1 MKSRKTRVLCVD
13 DDPETNDIHTLVLK
27 READIEVVGAVSE
40 VEQILPALDALV
52 PDVVL
57 LDLQLGAEGPI
68 HLLQEIAGRTPRVH
82 VIIIS
87 GFDQPELIERVLEA
101 GASGFVT
108 KAVDLHT
115 LAPAIRRVV
124 VGEQPIVSR
133 LGRRP

>member
-13 DDPETNDIHTLVLK
+13 DDPETNEIHTFALK
-27 READIEVVGAVSE
+27 READIEVVGTVSE
-40 VEQILPALDALV
+40 VEQVLPALDALV

-57 LDLQLGAEGPI
+57 LDLQMGAEGPL
-68 HLLQEIAGRTPRVH
+68 HLLPELARRMPRVH
-82 VIIIS
+82 VIVLS

-108 KAVDLHT
+108 KAVDVHS

-124 VGEQPIVSR
+124 VGEHPIV
-133 LGRRP
+133 RRFERRS